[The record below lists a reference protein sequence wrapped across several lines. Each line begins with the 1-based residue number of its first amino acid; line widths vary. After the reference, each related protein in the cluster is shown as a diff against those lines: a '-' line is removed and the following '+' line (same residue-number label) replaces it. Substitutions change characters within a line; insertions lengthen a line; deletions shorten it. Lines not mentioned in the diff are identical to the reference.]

1 VIVTVTANPSVDL
14 TMAVAARP
22 NGDVQRAR
30 WVLVEPSGKGVNVAV
45 ALHRCG
51 RDVTAVLPLGR
62 GTELRPMLD
71 ALDLRYVGVDVAGS
85 VRTNVTL
92 VADDGTTSKV
102 NEAGAALTS
111 VEATALVEAS
121 LSHSGPG
128 DWVAWCGSLPG
139 GFDGGRLA
147 DAVAAA
153 RSGGRLVA
161 VDTSQAAL
169 AAVLARPAERLPHL
183 IKPNAAELA
192 ELTGRGFATLGDV
205 ADAAVELVER
215 GVRTVL
221 VSLGPDGAVL
231 VDRDTARHGA
241 AEHGTARHGTTRHGT
256 TRHGTTR
263 HGVAAADRVVN
274 TAGAGDAFLAG
285 YLWAAGAADA
295 EGDVWSK
302 GVEGAEADE
311 RLASA
316 LRFGAAAVAQAGTL
330 FAPPPAFGPAHVGA
344 VERDRPLSEPV
355 PAPSR

>member
-1 VIVTVTANPSVDL
+1 MIVTVTANPSLDL

-62 GTELRPMLD
+62 GPGTELRPMLD

-92 VADDGTTSKV
+92 VADDGTTSKI
-102 NEAGAALTS
+102 NEIGAALTS
-111 VEATALVEAS
+111 AEATALVEAS
-121 LSHSGPG
+121 LSHSHPG

-139 GFDGGRLA
+139 GFGGDRLA

-169 AAVLARPAERLPHL
+169 AAVLARPAAQLPHL
-183 IKPNAAELA
+183 IKPNTAELA
-192 ELTGRGFATLGDV
+192 ELTGRAFATLGDV

-231 VDRDTARHGA
+231 VDRGTARYGTARFGA
-241 AEHGTARHGTTRHGT
+241 ARHGTARHDTARHDTPTSIWHSGG
-256 TRHGTTR
+256 RPRAQHR
-263 HGVAAADRVVN
+263 RRRRRVP
-274 TAGAGDAFLAG
+274 G
-285 YLWAAGAADA
+285 
-295 EGDVWSK
+295 
-302 GVEGAEADE
+302 
-311 RLASA
+311 RLSMDC
-316 LRFGAAAVAQAGTL
+316 GG
-330 FAPPPAFGPAHVGA
+330 
-344 VERDRPLSEPV
+344 
-355 PAPSR
+355 